1 MDNTKTYTLSNGR
14 KVFPIYT
21 GNDNCDGCVADTNTL
36 LCDMLNEILPQTC
49 QNIIWR
55 ELVSEVGVDGTTSVQ
70 VPEAKAEQA
79 KAEQP
84 STAEITFSNYSRLA
98 QAWVNAG
105 KNLRDLEYMTVR
117 EFVLEASQL
126 GIEIYANQT

>member
-21 GNDNCDGCVADTNTL
+21 GNDNCDGCVADTDTL

-70 VPEAKAEQA
+70 VPEVKAEQA